1 MAWQT
6 IVEAN
11 SLEEFEA
18 ATPDIGELPVGTLIK
33 ITIDTKVPI
42 APILDIP
49 WLSERL
55 AQLLL
60 GQGKVI
66 SVYNVGW
73 YELVIN
79 LKTTGTATIA
89 SRRGARSTSIGP
101 LAIIA
106 IIAGSLAAIAWAI
119 AFIKMDVDL
128 PEALGKAGTI
138 VKWTAIG
145 VLSVLG
151 IKLVSDLLKKEPVR

>member
-1 MAWQT
+1 MAWET
-6 IVEAN
+6 VVEAN

-18 ATPDIGELPVGTLIK
+18 AAPNVVLPAGTLIR
-33 ITIDTKVPI
+33 ITVDTKFPI

-60 GQGKVI
+60 GQGEVLN
-66 SVYNVGW
+66 VYNVGW
-73 YELVIN
+73 YKLVII
-79 LKTTGTATIA
+79 LKTTSGTAGRA
-89 SRRGARSTSIGP
+89 VGIGP
-101 LAIIA
+101 LVIIA

-128 PEALGKAGTI
+128 PEAAGKVAEI
-138 VKWTAIG
+138 AKWTAIG
-145 VLSVLG
+145 VGTVLV
-151 IKLVSDLLKKEPVR
+151 IKLVSDLLRKKA